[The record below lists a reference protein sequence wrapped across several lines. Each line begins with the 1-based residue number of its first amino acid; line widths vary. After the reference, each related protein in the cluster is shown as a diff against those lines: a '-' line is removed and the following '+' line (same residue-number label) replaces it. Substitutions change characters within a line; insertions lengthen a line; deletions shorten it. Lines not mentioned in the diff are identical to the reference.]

1 MWTYALFLFF
11 LVFKTLSLNMRP
23 QMPNCSP
30 GQYIGLQSGR
40 VLTQPVRQ
48 FEKHKLHFF
57 FSSFDYLS
65 NSIIYKRMYMNVHFL
80 KYKLAFFL
88 FLVVFVFKKN

>member
-1 MWTYALFLFF
+1 
-11 LVFKTLSLNMRP
+11 
-23 QMPNCSP
+23 MPNCSP

-48 FEKHKLHFF
+48 FELKTQTSFF
-57 FSSFDYLS
+57 FQYFDYLS

-80 KYKLAFFL
+80 KYKLAFFS
-88 FLVVFVFKKN
+88 FF

>member
-1 MWTYALFLFF
+1 
-11 LVFKTLSLNMRP
+11 
-23 QMPNCSP
+23 MPNCSP
-30 GQYIGLQSGR
+30 GQYIGVPNPASQA
-40 VLTQPVRQ
+40 VWKTQTS
-48 FEKHKLHFF
+48 FFF

-88 FLVVFVFKKN
+88 FLVVFIFKKN

>member
-1 MWTYALFLFF
+1 
-11 LVFKTLSLNMRP
+11 
-23 QMPNCSP
+23 MPNCSP

-48 FEKHKLHFF
+48 FELKTQTSFF
-57 FSSFDYLS
+57 FQYFDYLS

-88 FLVVFVFKKN
+88 FLVVFILKKN

>member
-1 MWTYALFLFF
+1 
-11 LVFKTLSLNMRP
+11 
-23 QMPNCSP
+23 MPNCSP
-30 GQYIGLQSGR
+30 GQYIGLKSGR

-88 FLVVFVFKKN
+88 FFSCFHFQKKLNRDGNQ